1 MEFRHLLNGFCKRL
15 NIPFKYRFNISSC
28 YILLQM
34 KKQIFTILTIV
45 SFSCITEAQTINR
58 ISVSSSGGT
67 LNGSNGSIN
76 YNIGETVIASLSAVG
91 NLLTQ
96 GFEQPSESSLS
107 LKLFLQGYYIN
118 GGSMQPVL
126 INQGIASG
134 ANETDTL
141 EISLHDPE
149 TFTKL
154 ESIKTLLLTDGSVLA
169 NFTQPEGSYYISVKH
184 RNSIQTWSANP
195 VECTASTVLYDFSAS
210 VSMAM
215 GDNQAMVE
223 AGVFAFYTGD
233 INQDDFIDGNDF
245 PAFDTDSFN
254 GVAFEYVATDLNG
267 DGFVDGNDF
276 PVFDNNSFN
285 GITSIHP

>member
-1 MEFRHLLNGFCKRL
+1 
-15 NIPFKYRFNISSC
+15 
-28 YILLQM
+28 M
-34 KKQIFTILTIV
+34 KKQIFTILTII
-45 SFSCITEAQTINR
+45 SFSCITGAQTINR
-58 ISVSSSGGT
+58 ISVSTSGGT
-67 LNGSNGSIN
+67 LTGSNGSIN
-76 YNIGETVIASLSAVG
+76 FNIGETSIASLSAG
-91 NLLTQ
+91 SNLLTQ

-118 GGSMQPVL
+118 GGTMQTVL
-126 INQGIASG
+126 INQGIAAGS
-134 ANETDTL
+134 NETDTI
-141 EISLHDPE
+141 EIVLHDQV

-154 ESIKTLLLTDGSVLA
+154 ESIKTQLLTDGSVSV
-169 NFTQPEGSYYISVKH
+169 NFTQPEGTYYISVKH

-195 VECTASTVLYDFSAS
+195 LECTAATILYDFSAA

-223 AGVFAFYTGD
+223 PGIFAFYTGD

-254 GVAFEYVATDLNG
+254 GVVFEYVATDLNG